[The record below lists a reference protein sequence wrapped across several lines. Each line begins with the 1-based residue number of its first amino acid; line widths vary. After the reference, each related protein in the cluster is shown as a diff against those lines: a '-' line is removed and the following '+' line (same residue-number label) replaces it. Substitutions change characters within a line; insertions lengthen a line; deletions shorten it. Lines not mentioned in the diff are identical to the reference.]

1 MKMQALIIQHIN
13 ELHKIKLCNWQP
25 MFIEKMT
32 NVGTN
37 GRRRGDGTPRVGG
50 DRGKAKQQCGEET
63 SGIGQ
68 A

>member
-1 MKMQALIIQHIN
+1 
-13 ELHKIKLCNWQP
+13 